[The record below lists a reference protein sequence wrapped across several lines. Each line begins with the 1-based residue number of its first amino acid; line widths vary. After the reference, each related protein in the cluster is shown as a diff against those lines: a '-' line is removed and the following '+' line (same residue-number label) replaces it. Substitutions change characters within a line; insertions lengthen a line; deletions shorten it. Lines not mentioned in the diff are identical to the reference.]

1 MHTQPHPLPASRGS
15 GDCDKRPQTTPTC
28 NMPRHAVTPPH
39 PPSRGEC
46 WLSCFS
52 RVPLCSPMDCS
63 PPGSSVHGDSPGKIT
78 GMGCHPPPGDLPDP
92 GIKPGSQVSC
102 IGRQVFFFN
111 TSTTWEDPY
120 QEVAGAGFSSW
131 AWPGDFL
138 WPTGPLQS
146 RLSRSFKKHLHA
158 EACSLWLP
166 RDPQVLDN
174 ETTWSRDK
182 LSQPRSLGQGACQT
196 L

>member
-1 MHTQPHPLPASRGS
+1 MSAGSAASVVSHSAALWTVARQAPLSMAILQARSLEWVAILLQGIFLTQGLNLGLRSPAL
-15 GDCDKRPQTTPTC
+15 
-28 NMPRHAVTPPH
+28 A
-39 PPSRGEC
+39 
-46 WLSCFS
+46 
-52 RVPLCSPMDCS
+52 
-63 PPGSSVHGDSPGKIT
+63 
-78 GMGCHPPPGDLPDP
+78 
-92 GIKPGSQVSC
+92 
-102 IGRQVFFFN
+102 GRFFFFN